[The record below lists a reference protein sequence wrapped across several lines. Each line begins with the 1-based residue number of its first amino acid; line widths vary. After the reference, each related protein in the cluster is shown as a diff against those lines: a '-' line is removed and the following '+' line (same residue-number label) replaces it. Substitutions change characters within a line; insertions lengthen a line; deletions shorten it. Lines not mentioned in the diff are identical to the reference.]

1 MPTWIR
7 RILTPPVF
15 EGDPDKTRTA
25 RLLNVILWAYQAIWV
40 LGILA
45 MPIAEN
51 PLTIIPVLVSMFLLG
66 FAVLALMRSG
76 RVRLAGGLF
85 SFLLGV
91 LATGLLV
98 VSDGLSTPMILGYA
112 AVVLVAALL
121 LGSRAAVTFAGL
133 SVVAAA
139 GITAAKMG
147 GFLPRVL
154 ISDQAIPAFA
164 TYVGNIVAVAALLY
178 ITISSLNEALGQARR
193 YAGELEGQRQYLEE
207 TVEARTQDLTRRTR
221 YLEATAVVARET
233 ASVLELQELLVRVVN
248 LVTEQF
254 GFYHSGIFLLDPG
267 GEWAVLQAA
276 SSEGGQRM
284 LARHHRLRMGT
295 GMVGYVARR
304 GEPRIA
310 LDVGEDAVFFNN
322 PDLPETRS
330 EIALPLR
337 ARGEVIGAL
346 DVQSMEPAAF
356 RDEDAAVLQTLADQV
371 AVAIDNARLLQ
382 QAQESLAAERRAYGE
397 LSREAWRGLLQTE
410 SDLGFL
416 SRAEDTVPAGELW
429 RPEMEQALQTARTTL
444 DDEGGT
450 RLAVPIQV
458 GDHVIGVVDGR
469 KAEGSGRWTEEEVEL
484 LEAMAAQLNVALEGA
499 RLYRDTQRRAAQ
511 EQLVGQVTARMR
523 ESLEVERVLRTASE
537 EIYQALGLEELEISL
552 NPASGTAT
560 ESGEDSA

>member
-1 MPTWIR
+1 
-7 RILTPPVF
+7 LTPPVF